1 MKNIVIE
8 SLVNS
13 QKVAVLEDGK
23 LSELFIESNS
33 SKNVSNIYRG
43 VVKKAL
49 KGIEAYFVDIGS
61 DKLAYLSMKKNEEVK
76 CGQDILVQ
84 VNKEAIGTK
93 GAKLNTE
100 ISFAGRYLVYIPSN
114 DRLTI
119 SNKIKLE
126 KERFRLKKIVQG
138 VDEEFT
144 GIIRTEA
151 VGCSK
156 EEIEQDIFDLKEK
169 YNTVLKEYKLG
180 IGPKLL
186 YKDLDFASKYVKD
199 NVNDSVLK
207 IIVNNN
213 DKYEELK
220 NILGHINKSYKDKLL
235 LENNK
240 DVFDLHSVQSQ
251 IDKCLNRKVW
261 LKSGGYLIIDKTEA
275 LTVID
280 VNTGKFTG
288 NSNLEETIYQTNL
301 EAAIEISKLLRIRD
315 IAGIIIVDFID
326 MQKNEY
332 KKNLLEVLSKETDK
346 DRRKTNVMGMTKLG
360 LVEIARRRE
369 KDSIENYYLSQCF
382 ACKTGESIKSIN
394 RIIDEIEKEVMRIKE
409 HTSYRQV
416 KIELNPYVSDEI
428 NKNYKDKIDN
438 ISNKYNVKIN
448 IDKKAEIQHENM
460 NIIFNS

>member
-33 SKNVSNIYRG
+33 SKSVSNIYRG

-169 YNTVLKEYKLG
+169 YNG
-180 IGPKLL
+180 CI
-186 YKDLDFASKYVKD
+186 
-199 NVNDSVLK
+199 
-207 IIVNNN
+207 
-213 DKYEELK
+213 
-220 NILGHINKSYKDKLL
+220 
-235 LENNK
+235 
-240 DVFDLHSVQSQ
+240 
-251 IDKCLNRKVW
+251 
-261 LKSGGYLIIDKTEA
+261 
-275 LTVID
+275 
-280 VNTGKFTG
+280 
-288 NSNLEETIYQTNL
+288 
-301 EAAIEISKLLRIRD
+301 
-315 IAGIIIVDFID
+315 
-326 MQKNEY
+326 
-332 KKNLLEVLSKETDK
+332 
-346 DRRKTNVMGMTKLG
+346 
-360 LVEIARRRE
+360 
-369 KDSIENYYLSQCF
+369 
-382 ACKTGESIKSIN
+382 
-394 RIIDEIEKEVMRIKE
+394 
-409 HTSYRQV
+409 
-416 KIELNPYVSDEI
+416 
-428 NKNYKDKIDN
+428 
-438 ISNKYNVKIN
+438 
-448 IDKKAEIQHENM
+448 
-460 NIIFNS
+460 